1 MSEKCTWNNNKYNKE
16 SVVKI
21 FLDVGLIIREPFE
34 YSHNKQFIDCL
45 TLEGYRIRTR
55 LRSVLRGEKILI
67 FHQSNP
73 NTIWNIK
80 NIWLPNNASDYFLLS
95 DDDIIF
101 EANKYNLVWT
111 CISKPELGQFT
122 MSWSVFQRN
131 KKHPALRG
139 DTLKEKYS
147 IKKNDGIEIINN
159 YLIRTEQNIDWSF
172 EQGNFDEYIF
182 KRQKIIFKHRDGY
195 MAEINFSSI
204 CKETCSKIT
213 LYSLLN
219 KEYLFNNIRITLLRN
234 KFGYKLSPNQ
244 KDINEHIKEAKCTF
258 ICPKHGKFTSS
269 LTGVLDNHASCQKCY
284 NEIYLSIGVG
294 DSHPNW
300 RGGLSTISDFLRGVI
315 SEWKLDSLKSANYRC
330 IISNN
335 NKKLIVHHY
344 YRNFSDIVADIFKE
358 NDIPIHQTIGNYTNE
373 ELKFLSEECLRLH
386 YKHGLGMVI
395 EENLHIEFHSKYG
408 YGNNTKEQ
416 FDEFIKLH
424 KNNKEE
430 LLLVPP

>member
-1 MSEKCTWNNNKYNKE
+1 MSKKGIWNNNKYNKE

-21 FLDVGLIIREPFE
+21 FLDVGLRIIEPFE
-34 YSHNKQFIDCL
+34 YEHNKQFISCL
-45 TLEGYRIRTR
+45 TSEGYRIRTR

-95 DDDIIF
+95 NDDIIF

-122 MSWSVFQRN
+122 MSWSVFQRS
-131 KKHPALRG
+131 KKHPALRNE
-139 DTLKEKYS
+139 TSKERYS
-147 IKKNDGIEIINN
+147 IKKKDGIEIINN

-172 EQGNFDEYIF
+172 EQGNFEEYIF
-182 KRQKIIFKHRDGY
+182 KRQKVVFKHRDGY
-195 MAEINFSSI
+195 LAEMNFDSI
-204 CKETCSKIT
+204 CKDNCAKIT
-213 LYSLLN
+213 LYTLLN
-219 KEYLFNNIRITLLRN
+219 KDYLFNNIRITLLNN

-244 KDINEHIKEAKCTF
+244 KDINDHIKEAKCKF
-258 ICPKHGKFTSS
+258 ICPKHGEFASS

-284 NEIYLSIGVG
+284 NEIYLTVGVG
-294 DSHPNW
+294 DNHPRW
-300 RGGLSTISDFLRGVI
+300 TGGISTISDFLRGVI
-315 SEWKLDSLKSANYRC
+315 SEWKFDSLKNSNFRC
-330 IISNN
+330 IISDN

-344 YRNFSDIVADIFKE
+344 YKNFSEIIQEIFKT
-358 NDIPIHQTIGNYTNE
+358 NNIPIHQTISNYTNE
-373 ELKFLSEECLRLH
+373 QLKFLSKECLRLH
-386 YKHGLGMVI
+386 YKYGMGKVI

-424 KNNKEE
+424 KNNKDE